1 MSVLSDWEIRDR
13 CVEHDLVTPF
23 LPELVQPA
31 SIDVRLGTTFQ
42 VVTGASLR
50 PIDLGFPES
59 FEDLYERVTVGIG
72 EPISI
77 SPKGFVLGCTM
88 ERVKI
93 PGDIVGRIEGRSSLA
108 RLGLIMES
116 AGYLDPGFE
125 GNVTLE
131 IYNQMPVPVILRPGL
146 SIAQISFDT
155 MSRVPE
161 RLYSG
166 KYQNDE
172 GAVGSRYAG

>member
-1 MSVLSDWEIRDR
+1 MSVLADWQIRDR
-13 CVEHDLVTPF
+13 CIEHDLVSPF

-31 SIDVRLGTTFQ
+31 SIDVRLGTSFQ
-42 VVTGASLR
+42 VVSDRLR
-50 PIDLGFPES
+50 PIDIASPDT
-59 FEDLYERVTVGIG
+59 FEDLYEHVTVGLG
-72 EPISI
+72 DPISI
-77 SPKGFVLGCTM
+77 SPKGFVLGCTL

-93 PGDIVGRIEGRSSLA
+93 PSNLVGRIEGKSSLA

-131 IYNQMPVPVILRPGL
+131 IYNQMPVSIILRPGL
-146 SIAQISFDT
+146 SIAQLSFDT
-155 MSRVPE
+155 MSANPIE
-161 RLYSG
+161 TYAG
-166 KYQNDE
+166 KYQHDE